1 MQLLADHI
9 DNSHDVLYEMGK
21 DRFKM
26 SQLEQ
31 LAYMSPKDAIVQAQR
46 LSQSLKDNEAAGK
59 VRMPNEPLSQMRP
72 SNTGTDTGA
81 AMSVTDLR
89 RKYKV

>member
-1 MQLLADHI
+1 
-9 DNSHDVLYEMGK
+9 
-21 DRFKM
+21 M